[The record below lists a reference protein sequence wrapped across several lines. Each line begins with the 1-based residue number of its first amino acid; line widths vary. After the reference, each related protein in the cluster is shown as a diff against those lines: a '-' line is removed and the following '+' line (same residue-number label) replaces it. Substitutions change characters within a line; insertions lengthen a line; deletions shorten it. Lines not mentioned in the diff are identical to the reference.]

1 MTESI
6 DNGIA
11 QRISELAALEQ
22 ERANLAS
29 QNDGMLTPSAKL
41 RVKELDVRIAML
53 ADNILSDL
61 NLSADINR
69 RANRIAV
76 RSI

>member
-22 ERANLAS
+22 ERATLAS
-29 QNDGMLTPSAKL
+29 QHEGMLTPSAKL
-41 RVKELDVRIAML
+41 KVKELDVRIAML

>member
-11 QRISELAALEQ
+11 QRISELAVLEQ
-22 ERANLAS
+22 ERATLAS
-29 QNDGMLTPSAKL
+29 QHEGMLPPSAKL
-41 RVKELDVRIAML
+41 KVKELDVRIAML

-61 NLSADINR
+61 NVSADINR